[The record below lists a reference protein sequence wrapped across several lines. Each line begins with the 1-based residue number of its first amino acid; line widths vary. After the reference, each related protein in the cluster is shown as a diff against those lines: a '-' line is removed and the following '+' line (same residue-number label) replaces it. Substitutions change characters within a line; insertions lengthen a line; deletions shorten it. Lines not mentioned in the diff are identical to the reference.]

1 MNLGKPLQSEK
12 KLVDVTGIE
21 RATLLAKIA
30 CAKNQY
36 FSAVCMRKAQLE
48 KGRGGAPMVPPPT
61 PVPTPAA
68 PNTTPPENKK

>member
-1 MNLGKPLQSEK
+1 MK
-12 KLVDVTGIE
+12 KMRTHDE
-21 RATLLAKIA
+21 RQAPSLTPIP
-30 CAKNQY
+30 
-36 FSAVCMRKAQLE
+36 KAPLE